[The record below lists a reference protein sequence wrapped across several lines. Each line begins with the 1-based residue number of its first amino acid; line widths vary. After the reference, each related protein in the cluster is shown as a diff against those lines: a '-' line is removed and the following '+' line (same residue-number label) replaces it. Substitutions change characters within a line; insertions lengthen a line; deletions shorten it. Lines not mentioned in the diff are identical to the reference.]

1 MVRIFFVIVCMINIF
16 FGFNSCAAEDLRFI
30 DSRGDIGY
38 YIDMDSVQIKNSE
51 SFGVNFIVINAE
63 NNQMEITDLEINH
76 ARKVY
81 TIKSVRTLSY
91 DVRTEISAD
100 YNSRPSRSYSD
111 KSLMS
116 EIVIIILYGG
126 E

>member
-1 MVRIFFVIVCMINIF
+1 MIRIFFAIVWIVNI
-16 FGFNSCAAEDLRFI
+16 FGFNTCAAEDLRFI
-30 DSRGDIGY
+30 DSRGEIGY
-38 YIDMDSVQIKNSE
+38 YVDMDSVQIKNSE

-76 ARKVY
+76 AQKVY

-100 YNSRPSRSYSD
+100 YNSRPPRSYSD
-111 KSLMS
+111 RSLMS
-116 EIVIIILYGG
+116 DIVIIILYGG

>member
-1 MVRIFFVIVCMINIF
+1 MVKIFFAIVCAVNIF
-16 FGFNSCAAEDLRFI
+16 FGFNICAAEDLRFI
-30 DSRGDIGY
+30 DSRGDVGY
-38 YIDMDSVQIKNSE
+38 YVDMDSVQIKNSE

-76 ARKVY
+76 VKKVY

-100 YNSRPSRSYSD
+100 YKSRPPRAYSD